1 MLYKHVF
8 DKISTKFCGIFC
20 VFVNFA
26 VFRGFTWISRLR
38 DRAKYQKPCSLLVV
52 LVLFPRTLL
61 AIHEVLTTF
70 ATTLDMM
77 FILHHHGACWSRI
90 TQDCLVCKQKNNQDY
105 LTCLVSSN
113 WEEFPHYQYNNKKTI
128 LLISTQ
134 GNLGCLLN
142 TTNCKY
148 FSGQQYYIIQL
159 YGDWYTECW
168 I

>member
-1 MLYKHVF
+1 MYLIRF
-8 DKISTKFCGIFC
+8 LP
-20 VFVNFA
+20 NFA
-26 VFRGFTWISRLR
+26 VFFVFLWISRLR

-61 AIHEVLTTF
+61 AIHEVLTRF

-77 FILHHHGACWSRI
+77 FICTTMVLAEAELPKTVLCASRKI
-90 TQDCLVCKQKNNQDY
+90 NQDY

-113 WEEFPHYQYNNKKTI
+113 WEEFAHYQYNNKKTI

-134 GNLGCLLN
+134 WNLGCLLN